1 MILIHITYV
10 MYVICIRIFLIYL
23 FIYGNMY
30 KNLGLDMEKILDI
43 FGVRINNA
51 LLFIFMVDPITNLM
65 GGLHHECEKIISFSI
80 FREYLKN
87 TL

>member
-1 MILIHITYV
+1 
-10 MYVICIRIFLIYL
+10 
-23 FIYGNMY
+23 MY

-51 LLFIFMVDPITNLM
+51 LLFIFMVDPITNLI
-65 GGLHHECEKIISFSI
+65 GGLHHEWEKIISFSI

-87 TL
+87 TLWYDWIFCFYNYK